1 MNSQQFKEQILPMYK
16 QMLAVAAR
24 MFDGDMDTAA
34 DAVQDTIAKLWER
47 RKEIEIS
54 QSPNALC
61 IAAVRNRCISIIR
74 SRHIDLAVNTEMPD
88 IPDGASAD
96 ANSDAERVRMVINI
110 LGEPQRTILKMSMR
124 GFSNSEIASEQR
136 ITEVNARQILSR
148 GRRQLREILS
158 KI

>member
-96 ANSDAERVRMVINI
+96 ANSDAERVRMAINI
-110 LGEPQRTILKMSMR
+110 
-124 GFSNSEIASEQR
+124 GFNDVLSFSKFFSKNIGISPLNYR
-136 ITEVNARQILSR
+136 IKNENNR
-148 GRRQLREILS
+148 
-158 KI
+158 KN